1 MVWQAYGP
9 PGSSNIGSKL
19 SRTERFDENRLRF
32 AKPVFFMS
40 ELFVAALTAVNHM
53 ETIP

>member
-1 MVWQAYGP
+1 MAWPACGP
-9 PGSSNIGSKL
+9 PASSNIGSKL

-40 ELFVAALTAVNHM
+40 KLLTPALTNVNHM

>member
-1 MVWQAYGP
+1 MVLPACGP

-19 SRTERFDENRLRF
+19 SRTGRFDENRLRF
-32 AKPVFFMS
+32 AKPFFFMP
-40 ELFVAALTAVNHM
+40 ELFAAALTAVNHM